1 MVFAAIFKWGCIIA
15 VVMTNPKDPNS
26 PPIPVPETMEEFR
39 EMAREAMASVARFSA
54 AVDKDRET
62 RAEERRQ
69 DREELRKHRER
80 REAERRE
87 YRERREAEERK
98 WREGREEEWRKTEAA
113 MRKMGVNSGRHEENS
128 GRILE
133 EEVAAQVR
141 RDGRIAW
148 MRADDV
154 HSNVVHDDGL
164 TRGECDLVV
173 VNGDEA
179 MAVEVKRVLRAE
191 DVRKFSELLP
201 RLREFF
207 PRLVENRVLYGALAF
222 ALEEKK
228 EEVRDSVRKK
238 AEDAGLLLIHL
249 AGEAEL
255 KILNPDRE
263 KLRAVAP

>member
-1 MVFAAIFKWGCIIA
+1 
-15 VVMTNPKDPNS
+15 
-26 PPIPVPETMEEFR
+26 
-39 EMAREAMASVARFSA
+39 MAREAMASVARFSA

-191 DVRKFSELLP
+191 DVRKFVEMLP
-201 RLREFF
+201 RIREFF
-207 PRLVENRVLYGALAF
+207 PRLIENRVLYGAMTF
-222 ALEEKK
+222 ALEEKGRK
-228 EEVRDSVRKK
+228 ARDQVRK
-238 AEDAGLLLIHL
+238 AAADAGILLVHATGKSGL
-249 AGEAEL
+249 EVVV
-255 KILNPDRE
+255 NPDRE
-263 KLRAVAP
+263 KLLAVAP

>member
-39 EMAREAMASVARFSA
+39 EMAREAMASAARVSA
-54 AVDKDRET
+54 AVERDREELREYRKT

-69 DREELRKHRER
+69 DREEL
-80 REAERRE
+80 RE

-249 AGEAEL
+249 VGDSEL